1 MTARP
6 ARSVLAELRPPGGW
20 HQPTAPALPPEPPI
34 TRQASGSDTD
44 RAEPLAAPA
53 SPAGPP
59 PVAAARPRP
68 LSREERR
75 RQQDAACGWI
85 ELAACRGLDAAL
97 FFPTRGEWTRGEARE
112 VCGGCPVRAEC
123 LEHALE
129 AGEKFGI
136 WGGKTERQRRVMR
149 RARQRAGRA
158 A

>member
-6 ARSVLAELRPPGGW
+6 ARSLLEELRPPGGW
-20 HQPTAPALPPEPPI
+20 HQPTAPVVPPEPPI
-34 TRQASGSDTD
+34 TRQAGASDTD

-59 PVAAARPRP
+59 PVAAALPWRV
-68 LSREERR
+68 SREERR
-75 RQQDAACGWI
+75 RQQDAASGWI

-97 FFPTRGEWTRGEARE
+97 FFPTRGEWTRAARE

-123 LEHALE
+123 LEHALD

-136 WGGKTERQRRVMR
+136 WGGKTERQRRAMR

>member
-1 MTARP
+1 MSPRS

-20 HQPTAPALPPEPPI
+20 HQPTTPAHPPEPPI
-34 TRQASGSDTD
+34 TRQAGASGTD

-68 LSREERR
+68 ISREERR
-75 RQQDAACGWI
+75 RQQDATRVWI

-97 FFPTRGEWTRGEARE
+97 FFPTRGEWTREARE
-112 VCGGCPVRAEC
+112 VCGGCPVRAQC
-123 LEHALE
+123 LEHALD

-136 WGGKTERQRRVMR
+136 WGGKTERQRRAMR